1 MGIARGDTIDLPAPP
16 MGEATAM
23 ANEQAR
29 SLRRRM
35 TPQEVKLWVQLRQLR
50 ELGYHFRRQSPQ
62 QGYIVDFVCLKKKL
76 VVEVDGGQHARHR
89 QAIRDRERD
98 SVLREREGSRTLR
111 VWNNDVDRNLRGVV
125 DSDRKSVV

>member
-1 MGIARGDTIDLPAPP
+1 
-16 MGEATAM
+16 M

-29 SLRRRM
+29 SLRKRM

-50 ELGYHFRRQSPQ
+50 EMGYHFRRQSPR

-76 VVEVDGGQHARHR
+76 VVEVDGGQHGRYGH
-89 QAIRDRERD
+89 AIRDRERD
-98 SVLREREGSRTLR
+98 TVLRDREGFRVLR

-125 DSDRKSVV
+125 DAILGMLSEQPGPAPSPPPHPGDP